1 VEDPLAHLAPV
12 GRDFKTNSST
22 VRMHRTWA
30 TVITT
35 RNDRPHTSVETPVD
49 DGGGVACPV
58 RPEREPPIGLAVEVT
73 RLGVPEGVP

>member
-35 RNDRPHTSVETPVD
+35 RNDRPGTSVETPID

-58 RPEREPPIGLAVEVT
+58 RPARERSIGLGVDVRE
-73 RLGVPEGVP
+73 LGVPEGMP